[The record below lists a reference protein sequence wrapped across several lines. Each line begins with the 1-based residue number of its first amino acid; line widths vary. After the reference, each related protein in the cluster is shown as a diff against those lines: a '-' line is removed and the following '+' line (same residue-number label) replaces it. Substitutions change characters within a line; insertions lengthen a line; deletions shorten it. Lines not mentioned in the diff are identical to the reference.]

1 MLSLHKLFLNGDDSR
16 SFHEV
21 IVPTRQ
27 QRETLLAVKN
37 VIRDHL
43 RTTIRQASKTVLGMD
58 RMVDPRFRTQGSWA
72 YRTCVQPA
80 HTPPQEMDWD
90 FGVYLPVTVWAD
102 NGPPHAMAKL
112 YFELVEESLDALCRV
127 HRWMLD
133 RTNARCVRVKVTPW
147 GHIDLPLY
155 AAPEGKFEEVLEKAV
170 AVASADLQHFRETAA
185 LDESA
190 AFEEMP
196 SEIYWDL
203 MDDIHVAT
211 RDGQWLPSDTEAVA
225 RWFRDRVIE
234 HGEQLHRVW
243 RYLKAWRDHHWIEG
257 GAPSSV
263 LIMII
268 VAQAFTPIPRRDD
281 IAIENAAKALAVALR
296 HDVRERGIDD
306 GKEDFN
312 RLSPHERQ
320 EAADRAMNL
329 ANQLHTCRHF
339 GPGLVR
345 DAVRKVRSEFGP
357 RIPDDCGLVCTDDG
371 ADVRRT
377 PAAVVPPPVVGATR
391 AG

>member
-21 IVPTRQ
+21 IKPTKQ
-27 QRETLLAVKN
+27 QRETLVAAKN
-37 VIRDHL
+37 AIRAHL
-43 RTTIRQASKTVLGMD
+43 RTSIRQASKTVLGMD

-90 FGVYLPVTVWAD
+90 FGVYLPVTVWES
-102 NGPPHAMAKL
+102 NGPPKAMAKL
-112 YFELVEESLDALCRV
+112 YFELVEGSLETLCRA
-127 HRWMLD
+127 HGWSLD
-133 RTNARCVRVKVTPW
+133 RTNRRCVRVRVAPW
-147 GHIDLPLY
+147 GHIDVPLY
-155 AAPEGKFEEVLEKAV
+155 AAPEGKFEEVMEKAI
-170 AVASADLQHFRETAA
+170 ASASADFQHFRESAA
-185 LDESA
+185 MDEGA

-196 SEIYWDL
+196 ESFWLL

-211 RDGQWLPSDTEAVA
+211 RDGQWMPSDSEAVA
-225 RWFRDRVIE
+225 NWFADRATE
-234 HGEQLHRVW
+234 HGDQLRRIW
-243 RYLKAWRDHHWIEG
+243 RYLKAWRDYHWIES

-268 VAQAFTPIPRRDD
+268 VAQAFTPVPRRDD
-281 IAIENAAKALAVALR
+281 IALENAANALAMALR
-296 HDVRERGIDD
+296 QDVRERGIDD

-312 RLSPHERQ
+312 RLSPQERQ
-320 EAADRAMNL
+320 EAANRAMNL
-329 ANQLHTCRHF
+329 ANQLHACRHF
-339 GPGLVR
+339 GAGLIR
-345 DAVRKVRSEFGP
+345 DAVQKVRSEFGP
-357 RIPDDCGLVCTDDG
+357 RIPNDCELVCTDDG
-371 ADVRRT
+371 AEVRRT